1 MNLLTHL
8 MSFKWQHRKLSKM
21 TFWGLNKKL
30 WLEIVFRILFMVI
43 SMGYYF
49 LKPIHNTDP
58 FLPAPPGRVQL

>member
-1 MNLLTHL
+1 
-8 MSFKWQHRKLSKM
+8 M

-58 FLPAPPGRVQL
+58 FLPAPPSRVQL